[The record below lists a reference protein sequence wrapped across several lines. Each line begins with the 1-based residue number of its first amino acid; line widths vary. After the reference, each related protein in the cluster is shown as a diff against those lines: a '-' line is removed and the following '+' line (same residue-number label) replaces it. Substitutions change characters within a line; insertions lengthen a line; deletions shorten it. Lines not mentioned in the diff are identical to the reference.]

1 MRTENNV
8 IVEDPTIYPNPVRDR
23 MNIDFGT
30 NEGSATV
37 LVYDMSGTL
46 MIEKHYDLS
55 QSRTVELTDM
65 NAVPDGVY
73 LVTLDINNVRNQ
85 EDHQDELIQNLSSY
99 SDTSQGRYL
108 FMDTDQILKEC
119 TFTFS
124 RSGGKVV
131 STSIR
136 FLPGLR
142 YGGIWKRLQ
151 PYRKKKGS
159 C

>member
-1 MRTENNV
+1 M

-73 LVTLDINNVRNQ
+73 LVTLDINNVRTTKKITRRTDPKPYHHDQ
-85 EDHQDELIQNLSSY
+85 IPPPRDRIFLWI
-99 SDTSQGRYL
+99 
-108 FMDTDQILKEC
+108 TDQILKAPY
-119 TFTFS
+119 
-124 RSGGKVV
+124 
-131 STSIR
+131 
-136 FLPGLR
+136 LQ
-142 YGGIWKRLQ
+142 KR
-151 PYRKKKGS
+151 R
-159 C
+159 